1 MIIRQYSESDFEQ
14 VKKLHQ
20 ESKLDY
26 TLPSFSVNEFF
37 SRRVVSDDSQGIGM
51 AAFLKLTAEA
61 YLICNPR
68 WRNPAWRFEA
78 LRQLSMQCNDDARE
92 AGVTEV
98 CAFLPPRMVN
108 RFGRR
113 LGTLGWQKIRN
124 DWQVV
129 YHEVT

>member
-1 MIIRQYSESDFEQ
+1 MRVQQYTEADFDRVKELHEQ
-14 VKKLHQ
+14 
-20 ESKLDY
+20 SKLDY
-26 TLPSFSVNEFF
+26 KLPSLSSKEFF
-37 SRRVVSDDSQGIGM
+37 SRRVIKDDTTLGL

-61 YLICNPR
+61 YLICDPK

-78 LRQLSMQCNDDARE
+78 LRQLGMQCNNDARE

-98 CAFLPPRMVN
+98 VAFLPPKMVQ

>member
-1 MIIRQYSESDFEQ
+1 MRVQQYTEADFDR
-14 VKKLHQ
+14 VKELHGQ
-20 ESKLDY
+20 SKLDY
-26 TLPSFSVNEFF
+26 KLPSLSGKEFF
-37 SRRVVSDDSQGIGM
+37 SRRVIKDDASLGM

-61 YLICNPR
+61 YLICDPK

-92 AGVTEV
+92 AGVSEV
-98 CAFLPPRMVN
+98 CAFLPPKMVG

>member
-1 MIIRQYSESDFEQ
+1 MRVQQYTEADFDRVKELHEQ
-14 VKKLHQ
+14 
-20 ESKLDY
+20 SKLDY
-26 TLPSFSVNEFF
+26 KLPSLSSKEFF
-37 SRRVVSDDSQGIGM
+37 SRRVIKDDTTLGL

-61 YLICNPR
+61 YLICDPK

-78 LRQLSMQCNDDARE
+78 LRQLSMQCNSDARDV
-92 AGVTEV
+92 GVTEV
-98 CAFLPPRMVN
+98 VAFLPPKMVQ

-124 DWQVV
+124 DWQCV